1 MLMLTDALSAAILR
15 IANSLPE
22 HFWLNAPSAVRA
34 LIMIVLVGAI
44 CGSVGSLVVGNRM
57 AFFSDALA
65 HCSFAGVSLGVLIA
79 LATTSFRNPAMLEW
93 LLLLIMVVFGV
104 LVGVAIAFV
113 RERTTLGSDAVIGV
127 FFAGA

>member
-34 LIMIVLVGAI
+34 LIMIVLVGLV
-44 CGSVGSLVVGNRM
+44 CGAVGSLVVGNRM

-65 HCSFAGVSLGVLIA
+65 HCAFAGVALGFLIALMAGVRDEKQFYAWILPIMVLFGVVIGVLIA
-79 LATTSFRNPAMLEW
+79 Y
-93 LLLLIMVVFGV
+93 
-104 LVGVAIAFV
+104 V
-113 RERTTLGSDAVIGV
+113 REKTSLANDTVIGV
-127 FFAGA
+127 